1 LLLERNELLEVPLA
15 KNKIHIAIP
24 AIAEKDYLPAC
35 IASFQKQSFQN
46 FKIYICI
53 NQAKEWWEREDKK
66 DICINNKESLAY
78 LKNLHD
84 DKIIYYD
91 LSSPEKAFAEKKS
104 HVGTMRRF
112 LMDKINEVADDDDII
127 ISFDADS
134 VCPENYLEE
143 IAKTFNNSK
152 AVALSI
158 PYYHP
163 LTENDSLNR
172 HILRYEIYMRAYAI
186 NMWRIK
192 SQYAFS
198 ALGSAIAL
206 PVKSYRAINGITPKK
221 SGEDFYFLQKLV
233 KYGKLSHWTD
243 TCVFPAA
250 RYSDRV
256 FFGTGPALIKGK
268 NNDWLSY
275 PIYKKACFEE
285 IAKTYAAFSGLFK
298 KDIPTPMD
306 NFLNKQFAGKKIWSD
321 LRNNFVKEKDFVRA
335 CHEKIDGLRIL
346 QFLKSK
352 YEEKAELHQKNETHL
367 VELLHE
373 YGEEIDIDFEKS
385 DTAFLQKTRNTLQD
399 IENDYRK
406 KDII

>member
-1 LLLERNELLEVPLA
+1 MLT

-46 FKIYICI
+46 FTIYICI
-53 NQAKEWWEREDKK
+53 NQAKEYWEKKK
-66 DICINNKESLAY
+66 DICINNQESLAY
-78 LKNLHD
+78 LKNLQD

-91 LSSPEKAFAEKKS
+91 LSSPEKALNEKIS

-143 IAKTFNNSK
+143 IIKTFNNSK
-152 AVALSI
+152 AVALSV

-192 SQYAFS
+192 SPYAFS

-206 PVKSYRAINGITPKK
+206 PVKSYRIINGITPKK

-233 KYGKLSHWTD
+233 KYGKISHWAN
-243 TCVFPAA
+243 TCVYPAA

-268 NNDWLSY
+268 NKDWLSY
-275 PIYKKACFEE
+275 PIYKKAWFEE
-285 IAKTYAAFSGLFK
+285 IAETYTAFSGLFK
-298 KDIPTPMD
+298 KNIPTPMD
-306 NFLNKQFAGKKIWSD
+306 DFLNKQFAGKNIWRD
-321 LRNNFVKEKDFVRA
+321 LRKNFIKEKDFVRS

-352 YEEKAELHQKNETHL
+352 YEEKLALHKNNEEHL
-367 VELLHE
+367 IDLLGD
-373 YGEEIDIDFEKS
+373 YGEDIEIDFEKS
-385 DTAFLQKTRNTLQD
+385 NTAFLQKTRDTLQE